1 MVEHMLNVDVIN
13 QAVQL
18 SHHSRA
24 WRVHLVV
31 KFPSDQPV
39 LALVVDTV
47 CSVTVVPGRA
57 L

>member
-1 MVEHMLNVDVIN
+1 MVEHMLNADVIN
-13 QAVQL
+13 QAVKL

-39 LALVVDTV
+39 LVVDTV